1 MFEPI
6 LREVLRLV
14 LAQIKAS
21 ERPIKAVLLVGGF
34 GQNAYLRDSIREAV
48 ASMNIEVMQCPNAY
62 VGFETSLFLE
72 LTVCSWTAV
81 VRGALMK
88 GLASTSPSYSTVS
101 ISGRYAR
108 RHYGVKALRIF
119 VEGVHD
125 CNRRYGTE
133 LAPSIWKP
141 TSD

>member
-1 MFEPI
+1 M
-6 LREVLRLV
+6 LRLV

-21 ERPIKAVLLVGGF
+21 ERPVKAVLLVGGF

-48 ASMNIEVMQCPNAY
+48 ASMKIEVMQCPNAY
-62 VGFETSLFLE
+62 VRLEKLLSLE

-81 VRGALMK
+81 VRGALMR

-101 ISGRYAR
+101 IGGRYAR
-108 RHYGVKALRIF
+108 RHYGVKILRSF

-125 CNRRYGTE
+125 RNRRYGT
-133 LAPSIWKP
+133 
-141 TSD
+141 